1 MCAWY
6 AITMLAVP
14 SDGKKAH
21 VMKHNEMF
29 AVSAFSTLILFLLT
43 LILNACGSDVVGSTL
58 LMTPTA
64 TIPLSVPACVSNQ
77 LAGQFIAG
85 GYATGN
91 ATGEI
96 LLRNVSLSACTIH
109 GNVGLSGQD
118 AHGQRIAATKMN
130 QPRVLT
136 PVILPPHTPMASP
149 GVEPTASAYLALLL
163 IGAYRDDP
171 TSANGVCSDAN
182 EVTPVWLV
190 LSVGEV
196 VVPVANDDPTGVGF
210 KAMYGCH
217 GVILGEGAAL
227 SS

>member
-1 MCAWY
+1 MCACY
-6 AITMLAVP
+6 AITMLAV
-14 SDGKKAH
+14 SRDGKKAH
-21 VMKHNEMF
+21 IMKRHELF
-29 AVSAFSTLILFLLT
+29 AVSAFSALILFLLT

-64 TIPLSVPACVSNQ
+64 AIPLSVPACMSNQ
-77 LAGQFIAG
+77 LAGQFFAS

-96 LLRNVSLSACTIH
+96 LLRNVSSSACVIH

-130 QPRVLT
+130 QPRVLA

-149 GVEPTASAYLALLL
+149 GVEPTAGAYLVMFL

-171 TSANGVCSDAN
+171 TSSNGVCSAAN
-182 EVTPVWLV
+182 EVTPAWLV
-190 LSVGEV
+190 LSVGAV
-196 VVPVANDDPTGVGF
+196 VVQVANDDPTGVGF

>member
-1 MCAWY
+1 
-6 AITMLAVP
+6 
-14 SDGKKAH
+14 
-21 VMKHNEMF
+21 MKRHEMF
-29 AVSAFSTLILFLLT
+29 AMFAFSTLILFLLT
-43 LILNACGSDVVGSTL
+43 LILTACGSDVVGSTL
-58 LMTPTA
+58 LMTPTV
-64 TIPLSVPACVSNQ
+64 TISLGVPACVSNQ
-77 LAGQFIAG
+77 LSGQFRAG

-96 LLRNVSLSACTIH
+96 LLRNVSSSACALH

-118 AHGQRIAATKMN
+118 AHGQRIAATEMN
-130 QPRVLT
+130 QPRVLA

-149 GVEPTASAYLALLL
+149 GVEPTAGAYLVMLL

-182 EVTPVWLV
+182 EVTPARLV
-190 LSVGEV
+190 LSVGAV
-196 VVPVANDDPTGVGF
+196 VVPVANDDPEGVGF
-210 KAMYGCH
+210 TAMYGCH